1 VEAEAAAPQ
10 LRKIV
15 LAPADTLATSAAKAI
30 TLGCAA
36 LEREEPAAA
45 IGEIE
50 PIHQLRVA
58 TRRLRAALDLFA
70 RVINGTQQ
78 RILRPDLPWMA
89 QVAGAVRECDIM
101 TEAIRARAP
110 KLEPALAGALGSV
123 YEALEARRRDALAA
137 LTQML
142 GSKRYRK
149 MISQLHS
156 PRINRRGSD
165 ALLGRT
171 AAILLQPIVR
181 SIRRAGTRLGNDAP
195 PEVVHHLR
203 VRIKRF
209 RYELEMLNAM
219 AGKRHRKAL
228 KRLEAMQD
236 LLGSYND
243 VTVTIAWL
251 IAYPKIEGAPPDAV
265 LAAGAMAQS
274 LTRRE
279 RKLAQRCI
287 KAWRKFER
295 SEIISEVVAEIRSSG
310 RDAAAPEP
318 PIVNAP

>member
-10 LRKIV
+10 PRKIV
-15 LAPADTLATSAAKAI
+15 FAPADTLAASA
-30 TLGCAA
+30 
-36 LEREEPAAA
+36 
-45 IGEIE
+45 GEIE

-78 RILRPDLPWMA
+78 RILRRDLPWIA

-110 KLEPALAGALGSV
+110 KLDRALAASLGSV
-123 YEALEARRRDALAA
+123 YDAIETRRRDALAA
-137 LTQML
+137 LAQLL
-142 GSKRYRK
+142 GSKRYRS
-149 MISQLHS
+149 MIAQLHA
-156 PRINRRGSD
+156 PRINRSGSD
-165 ALLGRT
+165 ALLGP
-171 AAILLQPIVR
+171 AAAVLLQPIVR
-181 SIRRAGTRLGNDAP
+181 SIRRAGTRLGDDAP
-195 PEVVHHLR
+195 AEVVHHLR

-209 RYELEMLNAM
+209 RYELEMLSAL

-251 IAYPKIEGAPPDAV
+251 IAYPKIEGAPSDAV

-274 LTRRE
+274 LTRRGQ
-279 RKLAQRCI
+279 KLAQRCI

-310 RDAAAPEP
+310 REAVAPEP
-318 PIVNAP
+318 AVVNAP